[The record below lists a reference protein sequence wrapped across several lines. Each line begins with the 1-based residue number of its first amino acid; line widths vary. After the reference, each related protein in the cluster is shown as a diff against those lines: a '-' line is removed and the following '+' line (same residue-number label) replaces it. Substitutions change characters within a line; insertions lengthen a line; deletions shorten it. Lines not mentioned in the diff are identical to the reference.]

1 MFGHGSRLVDY
12 LEFAVQVI
20 AGLLAFAYV
29 ALPFIDSPQVP
40 CSLQTPAEF
49 SSQRC
54 PHDFNGRK
62 PLTRNSMHDQSYV
75 ITTVRGDANRSQVDS
90 CSR

>member
-1 MFGHGSRLVDY
+1 MFAHGARLVDY

-29 ALPFIDSPQVP
+29 ALPFAASPRVP
-40 CSLQTPAEF
+40 RFIQTPAEI

-54 PHDFNGRK
+54 PRDFNCRK
-62 PLTRNSMHDQSYV
+62 PLTRNSIHDQSYA
-75 ITTVRGDANRSQVDS
+75 IATARGDANISQVDS
-90 CSR
+90 CGR